1 MTRLRKHKNK
11 RHQSES
17 TDQPAAEVPA
27 DPVTSEDISYSP
39 PPGPPE
45 VSSAAADDA
54 DVVELH
60 PQTAQASFLR
70 LISGSPGQNAIPGP
84 QSEPVEHFVDVPECS
99 SCSEPL
105 PAQHTDLPIS
115 HGARTLSATQPQ
127 SSAAGTSQPAL
138 PRLAVHTGAG
148 QTSTLQ
154 QSFTISAGPRPQK
167 LYYLWSPKSKQQDA
181 AIGLGPSYM
190 EPFDDGKKK
199 LLHQG
204 SSPFADVTKQQV
216 ARMATWEPDPKVN
229 SHSRM
234 HIRPWWVRLFSPW
247 HKGEEGDAEAV
258 DGGDSQQDK
267 GAELPVPSWRWKL
280 VVFLCC
286 LVAMICYVDRAAMSV
301 AIIPMSLQY
310 GWSNS
315 VKGAINRYR
324 LLCIVTKDRCVH
336 FCCKCKHKYLCWSGS
351 DQD

>member
-1 MTRLRKHKNK
+1 MTRSRKHRNK
-11 RHQSES
+11 SHQSEYS
-17 TDQPAAEVPA
+17 GQPVEQGPA
-27 DPVTSEDISYSP
+27 DATAPDISYPP
-39 PPGPPE
+39 PPGPPPE
-45 VSSAAADDA
+45 VSSAAHA

-70 LISGSPGQNAIPGP
+70 LTSGSPERDVTPE
-84 QSEPVEHFVDVPECS
+84 SHVDPVDHLVGVPECS
-99 SCSEPL
+99 SCSDPL
-105 PAQHTDLPIS
+105 PARHLDLPIS
-115 HGARTLSATQPQ
+115 HDARALSTTQPQ
-127 SSAAGTSQPAL
+127 SSAAETSLPAL
-138 PRLAVHTGAG
+138 PSIAVHAGAG

-167 LYYLWSPKSKQQDA
+167 LYYLWSPKHKQQAAADA
-181 AIGLGPSYM
+181 PGPSYM

-199 LLHQG
+199 LLHQS

-216 ARMATWEPDPKVN
+216 ARMATWEPDPKDD
-229 SHSRM
+229 SHSRK

-247 HKGEEGDAEAV
+247 HKAGKGDAEAV
-258 DGGDSQQDK
+258 EGEDSQQHKD
-267 GAELPVPSWRWKL
+267 AELAVPSWRWKL

-315 VKGAINRYR
+315 VKGAINRYKIDV
-324 LLCIVTKDRCVH
+324 LAMTVMI
-336 FCCKCKHKYLCWSGS
+336 CWI
-351 DQD
+351 

>member
-1 MTRLRKHKNK
+1 MTRSRKHRNK
-11 RHQSES
+11 LHQREISN
-17 TDQPAAEVPA
+17 QPFERAPA
-27 DPVTSEDISYSP
+27 HTASEDISYPP
-39 PPGPPE
+39 PPGPPPE
-45 VSSAAADDA
+45 VSSAADA

-60 PQTAQASFLR
+60 PQTTQASFLR
-70 LISGSPGQNAIPGP
+70 LISGFPERDMIP
-84 QSEPVEHFVDVPECS
+84 ETHADPVEHFVDVPECS
-99 SCSEPL
+99 GCSDPL
-105 PAQHTDLPIS
+105 PARHTDLPIS
-115 HGARTLSATQPQ
+115 HDARALSASQPQ
-127 SSAAGTSQPAL
+127 SSAAENTPPGL
-138 PRLAVHTGAG
+138 PRIAVHASAG

-167 LYYLWSPKSKQQDA
+167 LYYLWSPNHKQQDA
-181 AIGLGPSYM
+181 AAAPGPSYM

-216 ARMATWEPDPKVN
+216 ARMATWEPDPKDD
-229 SHSRM
+229 SHSRK

-247 HKGEEGDAEAV
+247 QKGGKSDAEAV
-258 DGGDSQQDK
+258 DGVDSQQQN
-267 GAELPVPSWRWKL
+267 GAEPVVPSWRWKL

-315 VKGAINRYR
+315 VKGAINRYKTDVLTFTFMICR
-324 LLCIVTKDRCVH
+324 FASQVQVLA
-336 FCCKCKHKYLCWSGS
+336 KHI
-351 DQD
+351 